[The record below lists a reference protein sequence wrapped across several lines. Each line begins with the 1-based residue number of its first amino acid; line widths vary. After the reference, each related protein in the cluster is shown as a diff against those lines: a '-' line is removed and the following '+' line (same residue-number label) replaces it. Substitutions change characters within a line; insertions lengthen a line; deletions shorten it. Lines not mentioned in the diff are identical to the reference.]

1 MVKQN
6 TKFFKD
12 KYSMTLEENIFVAKR
27 NLVDYIWKSA
37 NLEGISVTFPQTQT
51 IVDGISVQG
60 MRINDI
66 NTVVNLK
73 HAWEFTLDTID
84 YPIDFRFVSQINKIV
99 GDYNIIPYS
108 GEIRTTSV
116 SMGGTTW
123 KPELPNKE
131 EIEEHMNIIINNIEN
146 ITDRAMTMMLYLM
159 RAQPFY
165 DGNKRTAMIV
175 ANQIMIKNGKGVI
188 SIPLDKQSTFRE
200 MLIDFYETN
209 NMDKIKIFI
218 YDNCIDGINFGKDVP
233 DNEKQSDIVTR

>member
-99 GDYNIIPYS
+99 GNYNIIPHS
-108 GEIRTTSV
+108 GEIRTTGV

-123 KPELPNKE
+123 KPKLPNKE
-131 EIEEHMNIIINNIEN
+131 EIEEYMNSIINNIEN

-159 RAQPFY
+159 RTQPFY

-175 ANQIMIKNGKGVI
+175 ANQIMIQNGKGVI
-188 SIPLDKQSTFRE
+188 SIPLDKQLTFRE

-218 YDNCIDGINFGKDVP
+218 YDNCIDGINF
-233 DNEKQSDIVTR
+233 EKELVHEIKI